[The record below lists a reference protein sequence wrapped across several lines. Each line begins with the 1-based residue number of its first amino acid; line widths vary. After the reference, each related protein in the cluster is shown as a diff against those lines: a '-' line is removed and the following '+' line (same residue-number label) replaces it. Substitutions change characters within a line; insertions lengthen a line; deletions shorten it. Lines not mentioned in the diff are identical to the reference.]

1 MKALNTKIKIIFA
14 LLIIPAIIASL
25 VFIPNN
31 DAHAD
36 YQVCRSDACKEKQA
50 EEEKLRKQASE
61 AINDAMTVEGEIAKL
76 NAEIAAIQANIDTS
90 MAMVNDLKQQIK
102 ETEEKL
108 DTQQSGL
115 ASLLVQM
122 HFDENSNPLA
132 ILAGSSSLSDYA
144 EKQARNET
152 IKSQIAA
159 GIETIRELKA
169 DLEGQKADIERLV
182 MEMEGQK
189 TVIDQKKAEQA
200 EIAEKYRENAAAFT
214 ADAEAKHREMLKEVE
229 WIRTQV
235 TSSANIGGPRFTS
248 GYNTYNYASECAT
261 YYNGMPY
268 GDAAIW
274 YRWTGFGGF
283 RCQCVDYTG
292 WKVWEYT
299 NHRVNASNWGN
310 ANMWDDDNHGY
321 SGIWIDNTPA
331 PNTVAVSDYGGYG
344 HVMWVESVNPDGT
357 LNISEYNYYPY
368 AFTTGVL
375 TNPSGLSYI
384 HLDNYH

>member
-1 MKALNTKIKIIFA
+1 MKALNKKTKTVFVLTTA
-14 LLIIPAIIASL
+14 VVLVLSLI
-25 VFIPNN
+25 FIPK
-31 DAHAD
+31 DSTYAD

-50 EEEKLRKQASE
+50 EEEALRQQANN
-61 AINDAMTVEGEIAKL
+61 AINEAMTVEGEIEKL
-76 NAEIAAIQANIDTS
+76 NVEIAAIQANIDTS
-90 MAMVNDLKQQIK
+90 IAMIDDLKQQIK

-108 DTQQSGL
+108 DTQQNGL

-122 HFDENSNPLA
+122 HFDDNDNPLA
-132 ILAGSSSLSDYA
+132 LLAGSNSLSDYA

-159 GIETIRELKA
+159 GIETIKELKK
-169 DLEGQKADIERLV
+169 DLEGEKADIERLV

-189 TVIDQKKAEQA
+189 SAIASKKAEQA
-200 EIAEKYRENAAAFT
+200 EIAEKYRSDAAAFT
-214 ADAEAKHREMLKEVE
+214 ADAEAKHKEMLAEVE

-235 TSSANIGGPRFTS
+235 TSSANIGGPRSTA
-248 GYNTYNYASECAT
+248 GYNSYEYAGQCAS

-274 YRWTGFGGF
+274 YTWTGHGGY
-283 RCQCVDYTG
+283 RCQCVDYAG

-299 NHRVNASNWGN
+299 NHRVNAASWGN
-310 ANMWDDDNHGY
+310 ANMWDDWNHGY

-357 LNISEYNYYPY
+357 LNISEYNYYAY